1 MASGTQGMPT
11 WPDVAHVGGMHPG
24 LADLRLR
31 PAA

>member
-11 WPDVAHVGGMHPG
+11 WPDMANLGGMHPG
-24 LADLRLR
+24 LADRLR